1 MTRVALAIV
10 ALLFGACG
18 TPCGDCGACY
28 PPLQL
33 RVSRAGGEL
42 LSPVMIEGADA
53 HCGGGAGEAVC
64 TVDELALGTHTL
76 VVRTDGEAPVTL
88 TVTLER
94 DGGGCCSC
102 GYQPIVREV
111 VLGATGD
118 SGV

>member
-1 MTRVALAIV
+1 M
-10 ALLFGACG
+10 
-18 TPCGDCGACY
+18 
-28 PPLQL
+28 
-33 RVSRAGGEL
+33 SRASGE
-42 LSPVMIEGADA
+42 PPVNVMIEGADA

-76 VVRTDGEAPVTL
+76 VVRSDGEGPVTL

-102 GYQPIVREV
+102 GYQPIVRDV